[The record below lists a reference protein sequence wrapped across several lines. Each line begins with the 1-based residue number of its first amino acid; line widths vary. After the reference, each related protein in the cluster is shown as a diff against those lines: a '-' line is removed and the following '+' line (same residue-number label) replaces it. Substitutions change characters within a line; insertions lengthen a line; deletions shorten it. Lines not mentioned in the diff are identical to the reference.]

1 MPEAAHSHPWKI
13 SDVVMFPLLAI
24 GIALEVFF
32 PTRPDGWLNVVTVL
46 SGLFV
51 IFLGFRLIDWA
62 KASLDAADQPSLPG
76 TPTTQLITSGAFSL
90 CRNPNYLGAVLVALG
105 ITIFSQSLW
114 FMGAYRCWCRLAR
127 PLDDRPRRTLP
138 WPGVW
143 QRLRLLPR
151 ESPTLDLSRSD
162 KQKECHM
169 IERIDT

>member
-24 GIALEVFF
+24 GIVLEVIY
-32 PTRPDGWLNVVTVL
+32 PTRPDGWLNVVTIL

-114 FMGAYRCWCRLAR
+114 FLGLTGVGVILLDRWMIAPEERYLGQVFGKDYEAYRAKV
-127 PLDDRPRRTLP
+127 RR
-138 WPGVW
+138 W
-143 QRLRLLPR
+143 
-151 ESPTLDLSRSD
+151 
-162 KQKECHM
+162 
-169 IERIDT
+169 I